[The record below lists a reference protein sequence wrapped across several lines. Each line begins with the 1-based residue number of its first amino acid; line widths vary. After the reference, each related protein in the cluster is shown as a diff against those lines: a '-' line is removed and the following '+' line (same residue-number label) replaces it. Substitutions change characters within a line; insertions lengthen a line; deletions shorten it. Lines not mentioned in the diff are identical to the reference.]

1 MIFIINHTI
10 IPDMIFTYTEI
21 NQFIY
26 DLILNR
32 RLSDGVC
39 RMDEERVFSLSYEQ
53 LTRFAEKRIRECNL
67 DSQGAIY
74 LCESAKAGAVLIF
87 WHELAINGYA
97 SMNAIKRQEIIDADH
112 QRLRKLIW
120 PEDDWK

>member
-1 MIFIINHTI
+1 M
-10 IPDMIFTYTEI
+10 
-21 NQFIY
+21 
-26 DLILNR
+26 
-32 RLSDGVC
+32 V
-39 RMDEERVFSLSYEQ
+39 EESVFSLSYEQ
-53 LTRFAEKRIRECNL
+53 LTRFAERRIRECNL

-74 LCESAKAGAVLIF
+74 LSESARAGAVLIF

-112 QRLRKLIW
+112 QRLRKLIR

>member
-1 MIFIINHTI
+1 MTSLKTSIKTI
-10 IPDMIFTYTEI
+10 TY
-21 NQFIY
+21 
-26 DLILNR
+26 
-32 RLSDGVC
+32 LSDIGC
-39 RMDEERVFSLSYEQ
+39 LE
-53 LTRFAEKRIRECNL
+53 I
-67 DSQGAIY
+67 QGASL

>member
-97 SMNAIKRQEIIDADH
+97 SMNAIKRQELIDADF
-112 QRLRKLIW
+112 QRLRNLIW
-120 PEDDWK
+120 PEDDR

>member
-1 MIFIINHTI
+1 MIFIINHI
-10 IPDMIFTYTEI
+10 IISDMMFTDAEI
-21 NQFIY
+21 NDSRY
-26 DLILNR
+26 DLFLNR
-32 RLSDGVC
+32 TLSDGVC

-53 LTRFAEKRIRECNL
+53 LTRFAERRIRECNL

-97 SMNAIKRQEIIDADH
+97 SMNAIKRQELIDADF

-120 PEDDWK
+120 PEDDR

>member
-10 IPDMIFTYTEI
+10 ISDMIFTYTEI

-53 LTRFAEKRIRECNL
+53 LTRFAEKR
-67 DSQGAIY
+67 
-74 LCESAKAGAVLIF
+74 
-87 WHELAINGYA
+87 
-97 SMNAIKRQEIIDADH
+97 
-112 QRLRKLIW
+112 
-120 PEDDWK
+120 

>member
-1 MIFIINHTI
+1 MIFIINHI
-10 IPDMIFTYTEI
+10 IISDMMFTGAEI
-21 NQFIY
+21 NDSKY
-26 DLILNR
+26 DLFLNR
-32 RLSDGVC
+32 TLSDGVC
-39 RMDEERVFSLSYEQ
+39 RMDEERMFSLSYEQ
-53 LTRFAEKRIRECNL
+53 LTRFAERRIRECNL

-97 SMNAIKRQEIIDADH
+97 SMNAIKRPELIDADF

-120 PEDDWK
+120 PEDDR

>member
-1 MIFIINHTI
+1 
-10 IPDMIFTYTEI
+10 
-21 NQFIY
+21 
-26 DLILNR
+26 
-32 RLSDGVC
+32 
-39 RMDEERVFSLSYEQ
+39 MDEERVFSLSYEQ
-53 LTRFAEKRIRECNL
+53 LTRFAERRIRECNL

-74 LCESAKAGAVLIF
+74 LCESAKAKAKAGAVLIF

>member
-1 MIFIINHTI
+1 
-10 IPDMIFTYTEI
+10 
-21 NQFIY
+21 
-26 DLILNR
+26 
-32 RLSDGVC
+32 
-39 RMDEERVFSLSYEQ
+39 MDEERVFSLSYEQ

-67 DSQGAIY
+67 DSQGVTY

-87 WHELAINGYA
+87 WHEQAINGYA

>member
-1 MIFIINHTI
+1 
-10 IPDMIFTYTEI
+10 
-21 NQFIY
+21 
-26 DLILNR
+26 
-32 RLSDGVC
+32 
-39 RMDEERVFSLSYEQ
+39 
-53 LTRFAEKRIRECNL
+53 TRFTERRIRECNL

-97 SMNAIKRQEIIDADH
+97 SMNAIKRQELIDADF

>member
-1 MIFIINHTI
+1 MILHVRT
-10 IPDMIFTYTEI
+10 
-21 NQFIY
+21 
-26 DLILNR
+26 
-32 RLSDGVC
+32 LSDGAC
-39 RMDEERVFSLSYEQ
+39 RMDQEMTFSFSYEQ

-67 DSQGAIY
+67 DSQGVTY

-87 WHELAINGYA
+87 WHELAINGYT

>member
-1 MIFIINHTI
+1 T
-10 IPDMIFTYTEI
+10 
-21 NQFIY
+21 
-26 DLILNR
+26 
-32 RLSDGVC
+32 
-39 RMDEERVFSLSYEQ
+39 
-53 LTRFAEKRIRECNL
+53 
-67 DSQGAIY
+67 Y

>member
-1 MIFIINHTI
+1 MIFIINHI
-10 IPDMIFTYTEI
+10 IISDIMFTGAEI
-21 NQFIY
+21 NDSRY
-26 DLILNR
+26 DLFLNR
-32 RLSDGVC
+32 TLSDGMC

-53 LTRFAEKRIRECNL
+53 LTRFAERRIRECNL

-97 SMNAIKRQEIIDADH
+97 SMNAIKRQELIDADF

-120 PEDDWK
+120 PEDDR

>member
-1 MIFIINHTI
+1 
-10 IPDMIFTYTEI
+10 
-21 NQFIY
+21 
-26 DLILNR
+26 
-32 RLSDGVC
+32 
-39 RMDEERVFSLSYEQ
+39 MDEERVFSLSYEQ
-53 LTRFAEKRIRECNL
+53 LTRFTERRIRECNL

-74 LCESAKAGAVLIF
+74 LCESAKAGAGAVLIF

-97 SMNAIKRQEIIDADH
+97 SMNAIKRQELIDADF